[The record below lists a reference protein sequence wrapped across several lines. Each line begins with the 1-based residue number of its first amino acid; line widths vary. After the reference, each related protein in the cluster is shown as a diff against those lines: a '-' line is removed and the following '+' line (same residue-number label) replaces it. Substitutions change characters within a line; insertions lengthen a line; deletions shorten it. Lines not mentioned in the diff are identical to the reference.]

1 MIDHFTLQT
10 ALRSRLID
18 SLTVASCSGVNL
30 SATGSVF
37 TRASGSFITD
47 EFSVG
52 MEVTGAGFSQ
62 GANNNSFVVTGVTA
76 LTLTIDGDLTTESA
90 GSGKTLTVGLPS
102 RRAWENVALEPDNG
116 YPWVEEQ
123 LIPAGTRQITVG
135 PGGLLETRVLYSLQI
150 HAVEDTGLGAP
161 LRYADALLTLFTPR
175 TAITFGSETA
185 RVRTDTGPYRGQ
197 MLRRKPGWATIPVT
211 FPLEI
216 WSNNSI

>member
-1 MIDHFTLQT
+1 MIDSIALQV

-30 SATGSVF
+30 SASGSTF
-37 TRASGSFITD
+37 TRASGSFLTD
-47 EFSVG
+47 EFAVG
-52 MEVTGAGFSQ
+52 MEVAGTGFTNA
-62 GANNNSFVVTGVTA
+62 ANLGPHVVTGVTP
-76 LTLTIDGDLTTESA
+76 LTLTTASTLTTEGA
-90 GSGKTLTVGLPS
+90 ASGRTLTVGLPS
-102 RRAWENVALEPDNG
+102 RRAWENVAFEPSSG

-161 LRYADALLTLFTPR
+161 LRYADALLELFAPR
-175 TAITFGSETA
+175 TAITFGTETA

-197 MLRRKPGWATIPVT
+197 MLRRRPGWATVPVT

>member
-1 MIDHFTLQT
+1 MINHVTLQE
-10 ALRSRLID
+10 ALRTRL
-18 SLTVASCSGVNL
+18 LTLSVASCSGVDL
-30 SATGSVF
+30 SASGSVV
-37 TRASGSFITD
+37 TRASGSFLTD
-47 EFSVG
+47 GFAVG
-52 MEVTGAGFSQ
+52 MEVLGAGFTDS
-62 GANNNSFVVTGVTA
+62 ANNTRNVVTA
-76 LTLTIDGDLTTESA
+76 LTASTLTVNGSLATESA
-90 GSGKTLTVGLPS
+90 GSGKTLTVGLPY
-102 RRAWENVALEPDNG
+102 RRAWENVAFEPSTG

-135 PGGLLETRVLYSLQI
+135 PSGLLETRVLYQLQI

-175 TAITFGSETA
+175 TAITFGSDTA

-197 MLRRKPGWATIPVT
+197 MLRRRQGWATIPVT